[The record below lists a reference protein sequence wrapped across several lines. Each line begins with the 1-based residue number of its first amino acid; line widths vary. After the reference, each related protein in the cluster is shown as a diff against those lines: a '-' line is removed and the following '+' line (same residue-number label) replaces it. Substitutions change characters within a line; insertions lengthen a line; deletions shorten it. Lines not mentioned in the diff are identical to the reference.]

1 MNNRAYPARTAVT
14 LLTAGLLLA
23 LLTAPVHSFAQDME
37 TNGDNIEAVEP
48 VTAIVLG
55 TELSEQDPDR
65 LRSLVMGRI
74 LNDYVNANDLQ
85 ETEDEVFTALALLEN
100 GLKAEQGDN
109 FKSIAELPA
118 NERVAELQ
126 RRTGMASFL
135 VLQWKL
141 NKALFDEFGGR
152 VALQGLGPLA
162 LDAQYALLLEYAAA
176 GDFELLD
183 EDMSVAF
190 WAYFTDAG
198 QHRFMTE
205 AAAQATFATP
215 PWERALEP

>member
-1 MNNRAYPARTAVT
+1 MNNRAYPARTATT
-14 LLTAGLLLA
+14 LLAAGLLVA
-23 LLTAPVHSFAQDME
+23 LLTAPIHSFAQDIE
-37 TNGDNIEAVEP
+37 TDVDNIEAFEP
-48 VTAIVLG
+48 VTALVLG
-55 TELSEQDPDR
+55 TELSEQNADR
-65 LRSLVMGRI
+65 LRSLVLGRI
-74 LNDYVNANDLQ
+74 LNEYVKANDLQ

-109 FKSIAELPA
+109 FKSIAELPP

-162 LDAQYALLLEYAAA
+162 LDAQYTLLLEYAAA

-183 EDMSVAF
+183 EDLSVAF
-190 WAYFTDAG
+190 WAYFTDDS

-205 AAAQATFATP
+205 AAAQDTFAAP
-215 PWERALEP
+215 PWERAREP